1 MNSGD
6 ANSTA
11 ALRCVLAGCAKV
23 LLWEAGDG
31 AAGQSRLRGGV
42 SWCLQ
47 IQRGAL

>member
-1 MNSGD
+1 MNSDD
-6 ANSTA
+6 ANST
-11 ALRCVLAGCAKV
+11 LRCVLAGCGKV

-47 IQRGAL
+47 TQCGALWW